1 MNEST
6 PTPTPRTDEQVIRYS
21 NGDLA
26 TFTGFCIVQADFART
41 LEIEL
46 AAAQDEAKRLREAL
60 DEIAEKCEH
69 FLGCPVGP
77 TTIADIARAALKAGE
92 EGK

>member
-6 PTPTPRTDEQVIRYS
+6 TPTPRTNEAQF
-21 NGDLA
+21 G
-26 TFTGFCIVQADFART
+26 TGRVSVDFART